1 MTDSDVTR
9 EELHFRRINMRG
21 YRRSDG
27 LFEVEGASPIASRM
41 TSFPGAAGGKRRTE
55 LLT

>member
-27 LFEVEGASPIASRM
+27 LFEVEGASPIASRT
-41 TSFPGAAGGKRRTE
+41 TSFPGAAGGKRKTE